1 MTTIVAVGAASFLIL
16 LAIMLKVRAA
26 KPKRAEKWEKAEIMK
41 RLLALSE
48 KEDIANGISRQQP
61 LAKKPAP
68 RRRAAA
74 AAGASTSR
82 AARA

>member
-61 LAKKPAP
+61 LAKKQAP
-68 RRRAAA
+68 RRRAA